1 MKSIKK
7 ILLIFLSLAAVI
19 LGLKIYYQNRNDSLP
34 SKEITNFLN
43 GIEESVK
50 SKTALQ
56 GQTHDDRPK
65 LLNPNI
71 SAPLDEEDKKL
82 TNSALK
88 SSVSK
93 PSSYSTLP
101 EKDEEQKEEV
111 NDSRKL
117 DEITATYKK
126 AISLLEDLK

>member
-1 MKSIKK
+1 M
-7 ILLIFLSLAAVI
+7 
-19 LGLKIYYQNRNDSLP
+19 
-34 SKEITNFLN
+34 
-43 GIEESVK
+43 
-50 SKTALQ
+50 Q

-82 TNSALK
+82 TKLALK

-93 PSSYSTLP
+93 PSSNSTLP